1 MNSTK
6 KNPNPVLTCN
16 IAAIYSRLVRLV
28 SGGACRHL
36 FYFHRECGDSNE
48 SQLGP
53 PDLKTA
59 ARPRRWSGG
68 PPAKSRRHLG
78 VPLPAHR
85 KGETD
90 AGSIALECEC
100 GDLGRRRP
108 PAHRVPEAEGRNLIT
123 AFFCLWGAASAEG
136 RDPLGESY
144 QPRRRSRAL

>member
-6 KNPNPVLTCN
+6 KNAVLTWN
-16 IAAIYSRLVRLV
+16 IAAIYSHLVRPA
-28 SGGACRHL
+28 SGGACGRL

-59 ARPRRWSGG
+59 AQRCTVHAGGAAG
-68 PPAKSRRHLG
+68 PPAKSCRHLG

-85 KGETD
+85 KEKRTRGASLWNANAATL
-90 AGSIALECEC
+90 AGVV
-100 GDLGRRRP
+100 P

-123 AFFCLWGAASAEG
+123 AFFCLWGG
-136 RDPLGESY
+136 L
-144 QPRRRSRAL
+144 ALTFR